1 MMKFFFKPVKMPDL
15 SETEPNK
22 ARNVVLVSFHTHFSI
37 SLSAMLAAT
46 ETRGF
51 DAEA

>member
-1 MMKFFFKPVKMPDL
+1 MPDP
-15 SETEPNK
+15 SKTEPNK
-22 ARNVVLVSFHTHFSI
+22 AIDAVLVSFHTPFST
-37 SLSAMLAAT
+37 SLSAVLAAT